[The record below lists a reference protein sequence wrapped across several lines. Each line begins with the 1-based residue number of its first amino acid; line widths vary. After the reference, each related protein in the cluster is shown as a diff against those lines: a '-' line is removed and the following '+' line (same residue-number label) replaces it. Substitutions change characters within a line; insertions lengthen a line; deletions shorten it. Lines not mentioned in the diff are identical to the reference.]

1 MVVNHFY
8 HDALIDE
15 AVQQAK
21 ELELAKEKYQKLTEP
36 PQWVLPDPDLKGVT
50 DVD

>member
-1 MVVNHFY
+1 MVVNDFY

-15 AVQQAK
+15 AVKQAK
-21 ELELAKEKYQKLTEP
+21 ELELAKEKYQKLTEK
-36 PQWVLPDPDLKGVT
+36 PQWMFPDPDLKGVT